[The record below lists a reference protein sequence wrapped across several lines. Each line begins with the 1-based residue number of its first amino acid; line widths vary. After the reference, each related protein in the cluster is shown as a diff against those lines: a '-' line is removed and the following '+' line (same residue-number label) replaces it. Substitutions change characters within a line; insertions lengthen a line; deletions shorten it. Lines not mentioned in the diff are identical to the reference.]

1 MGYPSTYDKDLT
13 IGHFVNNYVDRAV
26 DLIRKTT
33 NSDKISLF
41 GYCWGGD
48 LVLIYAALHPEKVKN
63 IVTVA
68 TPGDFNMDNTLLS
81 TWSKKINIDSLLA
94 TFGNAPSILFNLAF
108 YLRNPIENLNKYP
121 SFFEHP
127 RGLESISEFFATE
140 MWLNDSPPVIGEIYR
155 EFIKYGYQQNLLIKN
170 QMTIDNILINLKNV
184 NMPFLNVIAK
194 RDDLVAPTS
203 SKAINNEIGSKDKDI
218 LEVESGHVGLI
229 IGKQSHNKVWPT
241 VGEWLKKHS

>member
-1 MGYPSTYDKDLT
+1 
-13 IGHFVNNYVDRAV
+13 
-26 DLIRKTT
+26 
-33 NSDKISLF
+33 
-41 GYCWGGD
+41 
-48 LVLIYAALHPEKVKN
+48 
-63 IVTVA
+63 
-68 TPGDFNMDNTLLS
+68 
-81 TWSKKINIDSLLA
+81 
-94 TFGNAPSILFNLAF
+94 
-108 YLRNPIENLNKYP
+108 
-121 SFFEHP
+121 
-127 RGLESISEFFATE
+127 